1 MYFHEG
7 SSTSSGAV
15 YAEPLMGV
23 SFWKED
29 EIAALLGRQFSNW
42 SDWKE
47 EDIVVKASSAPH
59 RVVATVHTAVKISK
73 QLPHLE
79 DDTNSDLASI
89 IEGLAK
95 PGCNE
100 GAEDTYTPW
109 LKLLKGESGL
119 QSEEMFGSTT
129 IGRINLIHDS
139 HIAFGEATDNNLKVL
154 QVGLGVQLNELEF
167 QMGVCL
173 SSSEM
178 GRQLEGASIWILL
191 EDLQSLKRR

>member
-1 MYFHEG
+1 MTEDLEWVQASRVYFHKG
-7 SSTSSGAV
+7 SSTSLGAV
-15 YAEPLMGV
+15 YAEPFMGV

-29 EIAALLGRQFSNW
+29 EQIAALLGRQFSNW

-47 EDIVVKASSAPH
+47 EVMVVKAS
-59 RVVATVHTAVKISK
+59 VKISK
-73 QLPHLE
+73 QLPHFE
-79 DDTNSDLASI
+79 EDTNSDLASI
-89 IEGLAK
+89 VEGLAK

-139 HIAFGEATDNNLKVL
+139 HIALGEATDNNLKPL

-167 QMGVCL
+167 QMEVCL
-173 SSSEM
+173 SSEM
-178 GRQLEGASIWILL
+178 GRQLEGASICILL